1 MTVRQVTPAGEATSV
16 TIAWDNSSIT
26 VRAGT
31 ILDVPPGSAL
41 ESAYEIG
48 LALAPPPGDDA
59 QRGHA
64 ERCGS
69 GTMGG
74 LLCQK

>member
-41 ESAYEIG
+41 ASAST
-48 LALAPPPGDDA
+48 
-59 QRGHA
+59 R
-64 ERCGS
+64 
-69 GTMGG
+69 
-74 LLCQK
+74 